1 MAGMKRLKRGDC
13 WSEDELKILGLL
25 LEGDTSLLACLRR
38 QITPPFCRWVERMTP
53 TMKIRS
59 YRTAPTD
66 YAISVVYDDLLRNEF
81 SAGAGVSL
89 VIDDLTIVEPKMK
102 RELQV
107 IGRVRDGILTQVRF
121 IAPEAVKWP
130 KTIGLADWHFTCNG
144 QRTQHRVCF
153 DKLDLAVQRITVA
166 GLPDSWVKD
175 LLAAA
180 DAEGVPVSL
189 WPGADPATVSLLE
202 EQAGDGLPPDYLES
216 LRVTNGASVW
226 RTKVF
231 GTSEAYLLEAEG
243 LPSGRFLVIS
253 TDEAGDVVALDL
265 FHADGSRGTSPVVHL
280 YHDTGEMT
288 HLAPSFREWLA
299 RLVAD
304 AIEGASP

>member
-1 MAGMKRLKRGDC
+1 MKRLKRGNR
-13 WSEDELKILGLL
+13 WSEDELKAVSLL
-25 LEGDTSLLACLRR
+25 LEGDTQLLRYLRR
-38 QITPPFCRWVERMTP
+38 QVRAPFCLWVRRFTP
-53 TMKIRS
+53 KTRQAF
-59 YRTAPTD
+59 YRTPANE
-66 YAISVVYDDLLRNEF
+66 YAITIVYDDLLRNDF

-89 VIDDLTIVEPKMK
+89 VIDDLTIVEPKLR
-102 RELQV
+102 RELRVVGQV
-107 IGRVRDGILTQVRF
+107 HDGILGIVRF

-202 EQAGDGLPPDYLES
+202 EQAGDSLPADYLEF
-216 LRVTNGASVW
+216 LRVTNGANVW

-243 LPSGRFLVIS
+243 LPSGRFLAIS

-265 FHADGSRGTSPVVHL
+265 SHADGSKQTSPVVHL

-288 HLAPSFREWLA
+288 ELAPSFREWLA
-299 RLVAD
+299 GLVAD